1 MPRALTEQEKCR
13 LCQRLL
19 DKGRDIVFGIGI
31 KKISVDDITKA
42 AGMAKG
48 SFYHHFESK
57 EKYLYELIMEIHK
70 QIFKQAQNYI
80 ETVNTLKEKTQLK
93 QYINGFLNNLFHMPQ
108 MKFFIKNCN
117 DINDL
122 MDIMAENEDEPSF
135 FKNTPRL
142 KKIDAD
148 LFEKLIAMTGVDTKK
163 VKSGVMHNYMHTLFM
178 IMDCDLM
185 MEDDLDETFELIM
198 DSFISY
204 LINGG
209 VAAGD
214 IK

>member
-42 AGMAKG
+42 ASMAKG

-57 EKYLYELIMEIHK
+57 EKYLYELIMDIHK
-70 QIFKQAQNYI
+70 QIFEQAQKYI
-80 ETVNTLKEKTQLK
+80 ETVNSLREKTQLK
-93 QYINGFLNNLFHMPQ
+93 QYISGFLNNLFHMPQ
-108 MKFFIKNCN
+108 MKFLIKNCN

-122 MDIMAENEDEPSF
+122 IDAMPESE
-135 FKNTPRL
+135 
-142 KKIDAD
+142 KKGKSIIDAD
-148 LFEKLIAMTGVDTKK
+148 LFEKLINMTGVDTKK
-163 VKSGVMHNYMHTLFM
+163 LKSGVMHNYMHTLFM